1 MRPVRQLLI
10 VDDNPGDVGL
20 AREALE
26 VCAPGCQIS
35 SVDDGVEAL
44 AFLNRR
50 DKYAHSMR
58 PDLVILDLNLP
69 KRGGLA
75 VLAAMKAAP
84 DLRRIPVIIFSTSQ
98 LSQDVARSYELG
110 ANCYVCKPG
119 NLNEFFAAMKSI
131 EQFWFGSATLP
142 PRGEQTKQ

>member
-1 MRPVRQLLI
+1 MKSLRQLLI
-10 VDDNPGDVGL
+10 VDDNPADVGL

-26 VCAPGCQIS
+26 CCAPDCQIN
-35 SVDDGVEAL
+35 SVGDGVEAL

-50 DKYAHSMR
+50 EKYMNALR

-69 KRGGLA
+69 KRDGMA

-84 DLRRIPVIIFSTSQ
+84 ELRRIPVVIFSTSQ
-98 LSQDVARSYELG
+98 LSRDVTRSYELG

-119 NLNEFFAAMKSI
+119 NLTEFFAVMKSI
-131 EQFWFGSATLP
+131 EEFWFGSAILP
-142 PRGEQTKQ
+142 PRGE